1 VQVTIIQR
9 RPAVC
14 LFLSRESF
22 LHPQILK
29 STEVVCKPPFPNA
42 RGICR
47 SIVKRNVLHAWRLS
61 RKCRIIRS
69 RSYRKCVGPHCK
81 YCVGNSL
88 VRALSLNVAGLL
100 ALVASTLAAGLGGA
114 VSGEMT
120 NFTAV
125 VALLTL
131 GAVT

>member
-1 VQVTIIQR
+1 MQVTIIQR

-29 STEVVCKPPFPNA
+29 KLCLQATLSKCSGYMPFN
-42 RGICR
+42 RET
-47 SIVKRNVLHAWRLS
+47 KRNVLHAWRLS

-81 YCVGNSL
+81 YCAGNSL

-100 ALVASTLAAGLGGA
+100 ALIASTLAAGLGGA